1 MFTNKRYLLLFV
13 TVFCFVLLFC
23 TASGSSIPTAGR
35 TYGHAE
41 PLYHVNTKKKLIA
54 LTFDDGPHPV
64 YTRRVLKILDKH
76 KAKATFFVVGE
87 RAKWYA
93 PVIRQ
98 IHRRGHEIGNHTFTH
113 PHMKHITAEQLQE
126 EIRKTDQIVHSLTGT
141 YPRFFRPPGGEITY
155 AVLRSSER
163 QKHPIAIWSYHQ
175 DSRDWTHPGTAYI
188 VSKVTSG
195 ARPGD
200 IILFHDSGL
209 DQSQT
214 IEAVDKVLAILSKQ
228 GYRFV
233 TLSQLLHEQKK

>member
-1 MFTNKRYLLLFV
+1 MLISKRYILFFITVLCFMLLFYI
-13 TVFCFVLLFC
+13 TSDLP
-23 TASGSSIPTAGR
+23 IPTTGKS
-35 TYGHAE
+35 YSYAE
-41 PLYHVNTKKKLIA
+41 PLHHVDTKKKLIA

-64 YTRRVLKILDKH
+64 YTRRLLKVLDKH

-87 RAKWYA
+87 RAQWYA

-113 PHMKHITAEQLQE
+113 PHMKHITSEQLQE
-126 EIRKTDQIVHSLTGT
+126 EIRKTDQIIHSLTGT

-155 AVLRSSER
+155 TVLRSSAS

-175 DSRDWTHPGTAYI
+175 DTRDWAHPGTAYI

-214 IEAVDKVLAILSKQ
+214 IEAVDKVLTILSKQ